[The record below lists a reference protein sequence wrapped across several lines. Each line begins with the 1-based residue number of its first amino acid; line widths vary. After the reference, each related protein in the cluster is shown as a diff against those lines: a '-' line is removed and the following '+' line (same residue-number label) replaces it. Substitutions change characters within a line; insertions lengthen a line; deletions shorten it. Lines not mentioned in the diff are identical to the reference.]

1 MATKRQHL
9 VWRKYLSSWTTTPNI
24 TNGKTVCY
32 FKQQDNIVQYIN
44 IENVAV
50 QSYAYDI
57 SMINDEDKK
66 VVSLYFDKWI
76 RRQTTLNI
84 RSKITNSDDI
94 FEKDYIENNFIC
106 PIEENGIEILDKL
119 SKEKFPFDGPTI
131 LEDCAE
137 LLRCCLLNSLLSND
151 QLFSEEDIKQLCY
164 SAISQYNGEDARY
177 VFYEFIAVQMLRTW
191 RSRDSILNSIKETI
205 ERFESSCLQNTTEAM
220 FPLMMVVNAQIL
232 ATAFCKN
239 NFYIELLKNETNQ
252 DFITGDFPIIN
263 LYAEYDKINESLDK
277 MELYYPINPRVA
289 IICKNSIYKNTTTSV
304 KDEAKVDEY
313 NRKIIASAIKQVYA
327 IKESDIKKYILPS

>member
-1 MATKRQHL
+1 
-9 VWRKYLSSWTTTPNI
+9 
-24 TNGKTVCY
+24 
-32 FKQQDNIVQYIN
+32 
-44 IENVAV
+44 
-50 QSYAYDI
+50 
-57 SMINDEDKK
+57 
-66 VVSLYFDKWI
+66 
-76 RRQTTLNI
+76 
-84 RSKITNSDDI
+84 
-94 FEKDYIENNFIC
+94 
-106 PIEENGIEILDKL
+106 
-119 SKEKFPFDGPTI
+119 
-131 LEDCAE
+131 
-137 LLRCCLLNSLLSND
+137 
-151 QLFSEEDIKQLCY
+151 
-164 SAISQYNGEDARY
+164 
-177 VFYEFIAVQMLRTW
+177 MLRTW

>member
-1 MATKRQHL
+1 
-9 VWRKYLSSWTTTPNI
+9 
-24 TNGKTVCY
+24 
-32 FKQQDNIVQYIN
+32 
-44 IENVAV
+44 
-50 QSYAYDI
+50 
-57 SMINDEDKK
+57 
-66 VVSLYFDKWI
+66 
-76 RRQTTLNI
+76 
-84 RSKITNSDDI
+84 
-94 FEKDYIENNFIC
+94 
-106 PIEENGIEILDKL
+106 
-119 SKEKFPFDGPTI
+119 
-131 LEDCAE
+131 
-137 LLRCCLLNSLLSND
+137 
-151 QLFSEEDIKQLCY
+151 
-164 SAISQYNGEDARY
+164 
-177 VFYEFIAVQMLRTW
+177 MLRTW

-205 ERFESSCLQNTTEAM
+205 EKFESSCLQNTTEAM

-289 IICKNSIYKNTTTSV
+289 IICKNSICKNTTTSV

-327 IKESDIKKYILPS
+327 FKESDIKKYILPS